1 MSTTRVPT
9 HIGKGRVKQ
18 DKNIYIDLIRYLKQQ
33 LSRHERAAA
42 VRQGR
47 PTCANSRIQE
57 LTKRLDIQSIGATP
71 PPNQIEVLTLHQLR
85 GCDAVT
91 TTRELLENIISIL
104 SPEDIMEARFMNS
117 FWKEAVSGLSRLRR
131 IRQDMRRRIS
141 LEPVEVDLLR

>member
-1 MSTTRVPT
+1 M
-9 HIGKGRVKQ
+9 
-18 DKNIYIDLIRYLKQQ
+18 
-33 LSRHERAAA
+33 
-42 VRQGR
+42 
-47 PTCANSRIQE
+47 
-57 LTKRLDIQSIGATP
+57 
-71 PPNQIEVLTLHQLR
+71 
-85 GCDAVT
+85 T